1 MAHIVIMPKQGLQM
15 TEGTM
20 IKWYYAE
27 GETVKAG
34 TPLFSMETD
43 KLTIDID
50 AEEGGTLLK
59 ILHGEGDVV
68 PITEPIAVIGEKNE
82 ALPAGFAGKG
92 DAVQAAPAAQ
102 AEPAAQAAPA
112 ALPEGVTP
120 VIMPKQGLQM
130 TEGTIIKWYVREGG
144 AAEEGKPLFSMETDK
159 LTIDIDAPASG
170 TVLKIL
176 AEEGSVVPITETIA
190 YLGKPGPVIPDG
202 NAPAKAEAAPAA
214 AAAGAAPAETVASP
228 AFVRKPGQRLFIS
241 PRARMKAKEAGAD
254 PALIPGS
261 GPDGMVIERDV
272 LAYLA
277 SRPKT
282 TPVAAVIAAQN
293 GVDLNGVK
301 GTGVNGKIMKED
313 VLNAMK
319 PAEAPAAPAA
329 SAAAENV
336 PEEKKDETVIPIRG
350 MRKAIFNNMMNSL
363 HGMAQANHRMKV
375 DMTECRRLREALK
388 AAGQKVSFND
398 ILILAVTKALLKHP
412 CVNASTDGTNIYEK
426 HYTNVGLAVA
436 VENGLMVPNIKH
448 TEKMTLPEIASAS
461 AALVAKT
468 REGRLTMDDYT
479 GGTFTVTNLGM
490 FDVDEFTP
498 VINAPEAA
506 ILGVGK
512 IGDTPVALN
521 GQVVIRPIM
530 TLSLTYDHRIIN
542 GAPAAEFLQD
552 LKKLLEQPYLM
563 L

>member
-15 TEGTM
+15 TEGTI

-27 GETVKAG
+27 GDTVKAG

-50 AEEGGTLLK
+50 ADESGTLLK
-59 ILHGEGDVV
+59 IVRKEGEIV
-68 PITEPIAVIGEKNE
+68 PITEPIAVIGEKGE
-82 ALPAGFAGKG
+82 DISAIAGGN
-92 DAVQAAPAAQ
+92 AAPAPAK
-102 AEPAAQAAPA
+102 AEEPAPAAEAAPA

-130 TEGTIIKWYVREGG
+130 TEGTIIKWYHKEGET
-144 AAEEGKPLFSMETDK
+144 AEEGKPLFSMETDK

-176 AEEGSVVPITETIA
+176 AGEGSIVPITETIA
-190 YLGKPGPVIPDG
+190 YIGKAGTVIPEG
-202 NAPAKAEAAPAA
+202 GAKAAPAEA
-214 AAAGAAPAETVASP
+214 PASEEKAPAETVSSP
-228 AFVRKPGQRLFIS
+228 AFTRKPGQRLFIS
-241 PRARMKAKEAGAD
+241 PRAKMKAKDAGVD

-272 LAYLA
+272 IAYLA
-277 SRPKT
+277 SRPKAS
-282 TPVAAVIAAQN
+282 PVASVIAAQN
-293 GVDLNGVK
+293 GVDLNAVK

-313 VLNAMK
+313 VLNALK
-319 PAEAPAAPAA
+319 PADAAPAKAEAAPAAPAA
-329 SAAAENV
+329 PAVSE
-336 PEEKKDETVIPIRG
+336 DETVIPIRG

-375 DMTECRRLREALK
+375 DMTECKRLREALK

-426 HYTNVGLAVA
+426 HYTNIGLAVA
-436 VENGLMVPNIKH
+436 VENGLMVPKIKH
-448 TEKMTLPEIASAS
+448 TEKMTLSEIA
-461 AALVAKT
+461 AATAEQVKKT
-468 REGRLTMDDYT
+468 RDGKLTMEDYT